1 MSERISQIFYP
12 STMQEFFGALNR
24 VDSADIFSV
33 SARQIQQQHG
43 RTITL
48 PNVIISTDN
57 LADLY
62 NISRTERY
70 IEIGSMVSLR
80 QVCKLGKIV
89 PAALRQAL
97 DCLYSRFLWNTL
109 GMGCIIYQSSDYEPL
124 AAALTALDIRC
135 ELRTSSQSRWI
146 SALRLTGPEKMSVF
160 HPQEVLYRIRIPL
173 DQWDFTLCR
182 HFDAVN
188 EPPGESGLVV
198 FLARIQ
204 NNILSDIRIVFSGV
218 SVIRNR
224 DCETS
229 LLGKK
234 LPLGKRDAAAFIHL
248 WKNSLPESTPPFLAS
263 RLLSF
268 IETAILNFTD

>member
-1 MSERISQIFYP
+1 MNEEISQIFYP
-12 STMQEFFGALNR
+12 SNLQEFFGTLNR
-24 VDSADIFSV
+24 IGSVDIFSV
-33 SARQIQQQHG
+33 SARQIQKQHG
-43 RTITL
+43 RIITL
-48 PNVIISTDN
+48 PKVIINTDN

-62 NISRTERY
+62 SINRTERY
-70 IEIGSMVSLR
+70 IEIGSQVSLH
-80 QVCKLGKIV
+80 QICKLGKIV
-89 PAALRQAL
+89 PAALMQAL

-109 GMGCIIYQSSDYEPL
+109 GMGCIIYQNSDYEPL
-124 AAALTALDIRC
+124 AAALIALDVRC
-135 ELRTSSQSRWI
+135 ELRTNSQSRWI
-146 SALRLTGPEKMSVF
+146 SALRLTGPEKISVF

-182 HFDAVN
+182 HFDAAD
-188 EPPGESGLVV
+188 GARDESGLVV

-218 SVIRNR
+218 SVIHNRN
-224 DCETS
+224 CETS

-234 LPLGKRDAAAFIHL
+234 LPLSKRDAAAFIQL
-248 WKNSLPESTPPFLAS
+248 WKNSLPESTPPFLGS